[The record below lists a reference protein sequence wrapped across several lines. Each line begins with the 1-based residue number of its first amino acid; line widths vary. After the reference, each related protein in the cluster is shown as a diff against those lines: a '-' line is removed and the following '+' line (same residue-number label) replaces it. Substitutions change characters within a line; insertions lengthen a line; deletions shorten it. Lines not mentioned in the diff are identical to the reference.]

1 MFALDLAKI
10 QFSPITTDEEKIIF
24 AFTRGFTI
32 RKIKE
37 AFHFGTSK
45 VSETIKYYKRTG
57 NVPKSQQREP
67 PKLTSEVLAHI
78 HSMIFA
84 DAHITL
90 QKMQKGIAER
100 FQIAVSL
107 TTVARGCATM
117 KYQYKPPKHKQ
128 MLTPKQIADRVS
140 FAYTLITMY
149 YSNDIELGSIIFSDE
164 SRFVLGDD
172 KRWVWRRRGEYNPT
186 SYKQTEKFPS
196 SVMIYGAIGV
206 NYKSTLVFVDGSIDS
221 MQYQQNIIESGMFES
236 MDTLKGR
243 GNWIFMQDGAPCHTS
258 NDTLVWLGTRCRY
271 ITKWPANS
279 PDLNPIENLWGCMK
293 RAVSLINPKTTDE
306 LKRVIAELWNDFA
319 QTTINDL
326 VLSFFHRL
334 QLVIIERGESI
345 QRHIRKGMSQQEFV
359 TPQAPETAS
368 FIEGLISIISDE
380 SGIELPPSPI
390 KDSPFTNEEDQNI
403 LQCYIKFNGQWKK
416 ISRLIKGRT
425 PEQIKNR
432 YNTVIKKRVAHGK
445 FTFNS

>member
-67 PKLTSEVLAHI
+67 PKLTSEVLA
-78 HSMIFA
+78 
-84 DAHITL
+84 
-90 QKMQKGIAER
+90 
-100 FQIAVSL
+100 
-107 TTVARGCATM
+107 
-117 KYQYKPPKHKQ
+117 
-128 MLTPKQIADRVS
+128 
-140 FAYTLITMY
+140 
-149 YSNDIELGSIIFSDE
+149 
-164 SRFVLGDD
+164 
-172 KRWVWRRRGEYNPT
+172 
-186 SYKQTEKFPS
+186 
-196 SVMIYGAIGV
+196 
-206 NYKSTLVFVDGSIDS
+206 
-221 MQYQQNIIESGMFES
+221 
-236 MDTLKGR
+236 
-243 GNWIFMQDGAPCHTS
+243 
-258 NDTLVWLGTRCRY
+258 
-271 ITKWPANS
+271 
-279 PDLNPIENLWGCMK
+279 
-293 RAVSLINPKTTDE
+293 
-306 LKRVIAELWNDFA
+306 
-319 QTTINDL
+319 
-326 VLSFFHRL
+326 
-334 QLVIIERGESI
+334 
-345 QRHIRKGMSQQEFV
+345 
-359 TPQAPETAS
+359 S

-403 LQCYIKFNGQWKK
+403 LQCYIKFNGQWNK